1 MLTINVV
8 TLFPEVFDASLRVS
22 ILGRAA
28 TQGLVRYRVVQL
40 REYTHDRH
48 KTVDDYPYGGG
59 AGMVLKPEPFFE
71 AVEDLRAG
79 PPIVLLS
86 ARGRPFSHGD
96 AVRFAVGQQL
106 TLLCG
111 HYKDVDQRVVDGLA
125 AEELSVGDF
134 VLSGGEPA
142 ALCVLDAVV
151 RLLPG
156 ALGDHES
163 AATDSHYDGLL
174 SPPSY
179 TRPPS
184 YRGMDVPAVLLS
196 GDHEKIAARRGG
208 EGARL
213 KRGRRA
219 RPRGREQGC
228 GAGGGAGPGGGGGG
242 AGGGGGGARDGAG
255 GPGGDR
261 GGPGAFFAPLFCP
274 PIRGL
279 RDSKLLA
286 PVQRAR
292 LARVVRARAFAVT
305 VGAASV
311 REIDRINIRRASILA
326 MRRALA
332 PLGCSPALV
341 PVDGLPVPEPRG
353 PHQAIID
360 GDARCHSIAAASVIA
375 KTVRD
380 HLMELLAVRHPLYA
394 WASNKGYGTPEH
406 LSALADY
413 GFTPHHRKSFAPVIQ
428 LLLSSDFLAR
438 V

>member
-71 AVEDLRAG
+71 AVEDLRPGGG

-86 ARGRPFSHGD
+86 ARGRPFSHRD

-111 HYKDVDQRVVDGLA
+111 HYKDVDQRVVDGLG

-196 GDHEKIAARRGG
+196 GDHEQIARWRQAEAERVTRERRPDIW
-208 EGARL
+208 AKHL
-213 KRGRRA
+213 
-219 RPRGREQGC
+219 
-228 GAGGGAGPGGGGGG
+228 
-242 AGGGGGGARDGAG
+242 
-255 GPGGDR
+255 
-261 GGPGAFFAPLFCP
+261 
-274 PIRGL
+274 
-279 RDSKLLA
+279 
-286 PVQRAR
+286 
-292 LARVVRARAFAVT
+292 
-305 VGAASV
+305 
-311 REIDRINIRRASILA
+311 
-326 MRRALA
+326 
-332 PLGCSPALV
+332 
-341 PVDGLPVPEPRG
+341 
-353 PHQAIID
+353 
-360 GDARCHSIAAASVIA
+360 DA
-375 KTVRD
+375 
-380 HLMELLAVRHPLYA
+380 
-394 WASNKGYGTPEH
+394 
-406 LSALADY
+406 
-413 GFTPHHRKSFAPVIQ
+413 
-428 LLLSSDFLAR
+428 
-438 V
+438 